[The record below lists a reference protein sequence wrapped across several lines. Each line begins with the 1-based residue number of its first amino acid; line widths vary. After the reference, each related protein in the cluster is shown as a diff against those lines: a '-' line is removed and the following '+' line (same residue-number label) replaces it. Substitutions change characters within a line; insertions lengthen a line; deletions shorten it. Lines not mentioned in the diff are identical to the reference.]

1 MKHASWQD
9 SDHHRVE
16 ALLAGVPFF
25 NEVARDDAD
34 QRARLLA
41 RTEIIEAGPG
51 DIVIR
56 AGEVE
61 SSLYFLLR
69 GQLVVLGDEEAPAA
83 VLYYVSP
90 GRCSAP
96 CPCCWGGPRR
106 HHPGGGRGPGS
117 SVGAAGFQRFRRRS
131 RHALHPGHAAG
142 VLPHAG
148 ASDPLGGGG
157 AAHAEPGRG
166 LAAGLRKVPV
176 FTGERDSEAELA
188 SLREQARALA
198 DLLYRWNHLP
208 PGTTGNAQ
216 LT

>member
-51 DIVIR
+51 DTVIR
-56 AGEVE
+56 AGEVP

-69 GQLVVLGDEEAPAA
+69 GQLVVLGDEDSPT

-90 GRCSAP
+90 GEVFGTLSMLLGRTRGATIRVADAAREAVLARLDFKDFDDDRDTPYSLATRLAFFHMLVHQIR
-96 CPCCWGGPRR
+96 WAVEVRR
-106 HHPGGGRGPGS
+106 MQSPDQ
-117 SVGAAGFQRFRRRS
+117 A
-131 RHALHPGHAAG
+131 
-142 VLPHAG
+142 
-148 ASDPLGGGG
+148 
-157 AAHAEPGRG
+157 

-176 FTGERDSEAELA
+176 FSGQRDSEAELV

-198 DLLYRWNHLP
+198 DLLYRWNHCP